1 MNWNIK
7 KRKVVRRNSVIVKK
21 DEKKHYYSYEDD
33 IHSIKDLIEEKRKE
47 IREIEAHIKKLPK
60 NDTMNN
66 EEEETDRDR
75 LKRKI
80 KYLEK
85 EIRELQRNL

>member
-1 MNWNIK
+1 M
-7 KRKVVRRNSVIVKK
+7 IVKK
-21 DEKKHYYSYEDD
+21 DEKKHYYSYGDD

-47 IREIEAHIKKLPK
+47 IREIEANIKKLPK
-60 NDTMNN
+60 NDTMDN
-66 EEEETDRDR
+66 EEETERDK

>member
-1 MNWNIK
+1 MN
-7 KRKVVRRNSVIVKK
+7 S
-21 DEKKHYYSYEDD
+21 
-33 IHSIKDLIEEKRKE
+33 
-47 IREIEAHIKKLPK
+47 
-60 NDTMNN
+60 
-66 EEEETDRDR
+66 EEEETERDR

>member
-1 MNWNIK
+1 MN
-7 KRKVVRRNSVIVKK
+7 VIPIRIIMFF
-21 DEKKHYYSYEDD
+21 KHYYSYGDD

-60 NDTMNN
+60 NDTMNS
-66 EEEETDRDR
+66 EEEETERDK

>member
-1 MNWNIK
+1 M
-7 KRKVVRRNSVIVKK
+7 IVKRN
-21 DEKKHYYSYEDD
+21 EKKHYYSYGDD

-47 IREIEAHIKKLPK
+47 IREIEANIKKLPK
-60 NDTMNN
+60 NDTMDN
-66 EEEETDRDR
+66 EEETERDK

>member
-7 KRKVVRRNSVIVKK
+7 KRKVVRRSSVIVKRN
-21 DEKKHYYSYEDD
+21 EKKHYYSYGDD

-47 IREIEAHIKKLPK
+47 IREIEANIKKLPK
-60 NDTMNN
+60 NDTMDN
-66 EEEETDRDR
+66 EEKTERDK